1 MQSSQYNF
9 LDFMKFLMAICVIA
23 IHSFLKYIPDYPAME
38 FVIRMAVPFFFITT
52 GFFLGKKLMKPGADH
67 RQICQSHL
75 KKNLPRYLRWI
86 AVYFPIAMLT
96 LFLSDE
102 LWYRFAARYVVGVVL
117 IGETPY
123 AWPLWFLLTVV
134 MYLALVYL
142 FFAKGMSLRNVC
154 ITGMIILIAG
164 YVYLNVQESLPGFLK
179 EASKFFSPRIPIGF
193 GAITVGI
200 LVAYYERNRM
210 FKIWMGSSIASCRGG
225 NVLLRNLD
233 VGNSRG
239 YRNICPRDFCQR
251 GRQAHLSSSTALQHD
266 YVFHTHDPVRPAVYF
281 CGKRAG
287 YADARQILC
296 HHPGDNIVAKHTLV
310 LCNKKQSPFRHSA
323 VYLTAARNSGF
334 QESVIL
340 IS

>member
-1 MQSSQYNF
+1 
-9 LDFMKFLMAICVIA
+9 MKFLMAICVIA

-210 FKIWMGSSIASCRGG
+210 FKIWMGA
-225 NVLLRNLD
+225 VLLLAGAAMYYYGIWMWEI
-233 VGNSRG
+233 VGGTGIFVLGISVYVADRPIYLHLRHYSMIMYFIHMIPLGLLYIFVASEPDMPMRVNFFVITLAITLLLSIPLS
-239 YRNICPRDFCQR
+239 YVIKNNPR
-251 GRQAHLSSSTALQHD
+251 
-266 YVFHTHDPVRPAVYF
+266 
-281 CGKRAG
+281 
-287 YADARQILC
+287 
-296 HHPGDNIVAKHTLV
+296 
-310 LCNKKQSPFRHSA
+310 SA
-323 VYLTAARNSGF
+323 IAQF
-334 QESVIL
+334 I
-340 IS
+340 